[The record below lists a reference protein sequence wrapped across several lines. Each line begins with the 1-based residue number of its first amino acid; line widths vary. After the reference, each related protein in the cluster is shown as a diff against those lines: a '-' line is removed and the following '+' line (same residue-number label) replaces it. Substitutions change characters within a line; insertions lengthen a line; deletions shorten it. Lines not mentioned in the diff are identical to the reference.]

1 MKRKMM
7 NRELELIARCYN
19 NIAIRMLIK
28 SGENEIMMKD
38 YLVNGLDIVISKN
51 LINGYEQR
59 RKHHKK
65 RINKKWLKQYGNKPI
80 YDMNYYLMDGKV
92 YMSPKAFDKFKNAL
106 GDEEK
111 KKGIILKEI

>member
-1 MKRKMM
+1 MMM
-7 NRELELIARCYN
+7 NKELEWIARCYN

-28 SGENEIMMKD
+28 SGESENIIMKD
-38 YLVNGLDIVISKN
+38 YMYNGLDIVISKN
-51 LINGYEQR
+51 LINNYEQR

-80 YDMNYYLMDGKV
+80 YDMNYYIMGDKI
-92 YMSPKAFDKFKNAL
+92 YMSPKGFDKFKNAL

-111 KKGIILKEI
+111 KKGIILNEI